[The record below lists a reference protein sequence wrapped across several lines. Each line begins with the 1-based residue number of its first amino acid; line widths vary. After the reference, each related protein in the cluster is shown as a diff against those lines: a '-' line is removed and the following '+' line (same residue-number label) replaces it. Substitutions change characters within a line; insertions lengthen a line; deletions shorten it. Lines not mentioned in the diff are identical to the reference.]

1 MGRDSPMKILF
12 FDIET
17 VPTEESL
24 RSNGLLEAQLE
35 LDAAEVIKRLS
46 LSAVTARILCLAYAL
61 EPPVD
66 SPITVLSGD
75 ESDIIQ
81 DFWKLAAD
89 TNLFVGHNL
98 LDFDLRFI
106 YQRSVILRIK
116 PSRDIPFARFRNAP
130 VFDTMHEWSKWGRE
144 HISLDLLSRALGI
157 ASPKE
162 CLDGSKVYPYYRA
175 GKLPEI
181 CEYCKCDVDT
191 VRQVYRRLTF
201 GGLPP
206 ANGAAG
212 EMPA

>member
-1 MGRDSPMKILF
+1 MKILF

-24 RSNGLLEAQLE
+24 QANGLLEAQLE

-46 LSAVTARILCLAYAL
+46 LSAVSARILCLAYAL

-66 SPITVLSGD
+66 SPVTVLAGD

-81 DFWKLAAD
+81 DFWKLATE

-116 PSRDIPFARFRNAP
+116 PSRDIPFARFRNSP

-144 HISLDLLSRALGI
+144 HISLDLLSRALGLP
-157 ASPKE
+157 SPKE

-175 GKLPEI
+175 GKLQEI

-191 VRQVYRRLTF
+191 VRRVYRRLTF
-201 GGLPP
+201 AVPP
-206 ANGAAG
+206 QDNAATVG
-212 EMPA
+212 RPA